1 MDSAD
6 NTVRLWDTITGEN
19 RRVLTGHTGLVA
31 SVAFNPDGRTLASG
45 SHDGT
50 ILVWKSTS
58 RTNPGDV
65 NSDGTALLANY
76 PNPFY
81 PETWI
86 PYRLPQ
92 AADVNLTIYDTKGAP
107 VRRLDLGHQSAGDYT
122 DRVKAAY
129 WDGRNA
135 SGQQV
140 ASGIYFYNLSA
151 GNYSATRKMLIL
163 K

>member
-1 MDSAD
+1 M
-6 NTVRLWDTITGEN
+6 
-19 RRVLTGHTGLVA
+19 
-31 SVAFNPDGRTLASG
+31 
-45 SHDGT
+45 
-50 ILVWKSTS
+50 WKSTS

-92 AADVNLTIYDTKGAP
+92 AADVNLTIYDTKGVP
-107 VRRLDLGHQSAGDYT
+107 VRRLDLGHQFAGDYT

-129 WDGRNA
+129 WDGSQRKWTTSCKRDLLLQLVRRKLLRNA
-135 SGQQV
+135 QD
-140 ASGIYFYNLSA
+140 AYFEVRV
-151 GNYSATRKMLIL
+151 SATISIAGPN
-163 K
+163 